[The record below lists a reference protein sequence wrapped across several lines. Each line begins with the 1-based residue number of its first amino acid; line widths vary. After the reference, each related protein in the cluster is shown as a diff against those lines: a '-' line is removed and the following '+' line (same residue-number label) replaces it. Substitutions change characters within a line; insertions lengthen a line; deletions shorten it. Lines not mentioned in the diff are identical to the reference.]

1 MSRAFV
7 KEADGDDFAEDLPER
22 PVSDQPNLVTPRG
35 LRLIDAEIERLR
47 KDLAAA
53 QTAGERAVIARASR
67 DLRYWAK
74 RRASAQMV
82 DWPDDPGRMAFGA
95 SVTIERE
102 DGRRQTFRI
111 VGEDEAD
118 PAAGRISWFSPMARA
133 VSGGRTGDLVTV
145 AGDEIEIVAIDITP
159 DTE

>member
-22 PVSDQPNLVTPRG
+22 PVSDQPNFVTPRG
-35 LRLIDAEIERLR
+35 LRLIDAELERLR

-53 QTAGERAVIARASR
+53 KTVGERAIIARASR
-67 DLRYWAK
+67 DLRYWTR
-74 RRASAQMV
+74 RRASAQQV
-82 DWPDDPGRMAFGA
+82 GWPSDPGRMVFGA
-95 SVTIERE
+95 SVTVERE
-102 DGRRQTFRI
+102 DARRQTFRI

-133 VSGGRTGDLVTV
+133 VSGGRVGDLVTV
-145 AGDEIEIVAIDITP
+145 AQNEVEIVAIDIAP
-159 DTE
+159 DA